1 MLDTHCHIDLY
12 PNPEL
17 ILNDCEKA
25 GFPILSMTNL
35 PSHFERGYPFFRNRN
50 KVRQALGMHP
60 LYAHDHKKEFHKFLN
75 NLSKTSYIGE
85 IGLDFSKEGIET
97 KEIQI
102 RTFENILNAIVDQKK
117 LLSIHSRR
125 AENDVLKL
133 LKQYK
138 IKNAIFHWYSG
149 GLNLVDE
156 IAQEGYYFSL
166 NPAMTKSISGRKI
179 IAKIPQR
186 LVLTET
192 DGPFVSE
199 YNSPIKPGQVQ
210 AVISFLSNEW
220 KLNEVQVQ
228 KIIWSNFNRLIT
240 KIK

>member
-35 PSHFERGYPFFRNRN
+35 PSHFERGYQFFRNRN

-60 LYAHDHKKEFHKFLN
+60 LYAHDHEKEFKKFLK

-97 KEIQI
+97 KEIQTQ
-102 RTFENILNAIVDQKK
+102 TFENILNAIVDQKK

-125 AENDVLKL
+125 AEKDVLKL
-133 LKQYK
+133 LKKYR

-199 YNSPIKPGQVQ
+199 YNSTIKPGQVQ
-210 AVISFLSNEW
+210 AVISYLSNEW

-228 KIIWSNFNRLIT
+228 KIIWSNFNQLIT
-240 KIK
+240 RIK

>member
-17 ILNDCEKA
+17 ILSECEKV
-25 GFPILSMTNL
+25 GFTVLSMTNL
-35 PSHFERGYPFFRNRN
+35 PSHFERGYPFFQNRN

-60 LYAHDHKKEFHKFLN
+60 LYAQDHKNEFQKFLN

-102 RTFENILNAIVDQKK
+102 HTFENILNAIVGQKK

-125 AENDVLKL
+125 AENDVLKF
-133 LKQYK
+133 LKKYK

-149 GLNLVDE
+149 ALNLIDE

-166 NPAMTKSISGRKI
+166 NPAMTKSNSGKKI

-199 YNSPIKPGQVQ
+199 NNFPIKPGQVQ
-210 AVISFLSNEW
+210 TVISFLSNEW
-220 KLNEVQVQ
+220 KLSEIQVQ
-228 KIIWSNFNRLIT
+228 KIIWSNFNRLIIG
-240 KIK
+240 IK

>member
-35 PSHFERGYPFFRNRN
+35 PSHFERGYQFFRNRN

-60 LYAHDHKKEFHKFLN
+60 LYAHDHEKEFKKFLK

-97 KEIQI
+97 KEIQTQ
-102 RTFENILNAIVDQKK
+102 TFENILNAIVDQKK

-125 AENDVLKL
+125 AEKDVLKL
-133 LKQYK
+133 LK
-138 IKNAIFHWYSG
+138 
-149 GLNLVDE
+149 
-156 IAQEGYYFSL
+156 
-166 NPAMTKSISGRKI
+166 
-179 IAKIPQR
+179 
-186 LVLTET
+186 
-192 DGPFVSE
+192 
-199 YNSPIKPGQVQ
+199 
-210 AVISFLSNEW
+210 
-220 KLNEVQVQ
+220 
-228 KIIWSNFNRLIT
+228 
-240 KIK
+240 